1 MKLSLQDLDADLG
14 GVAGMVLRDGVQGRV
29 HEALAGGCLGV
40 AAVLLLGPAPQLGG
54 GQGLTGASYPGL
66 GALPLRDE
74 EAARA
79 DLGAEL
85 ARCRSWGDQGIAE
98 VARAMAG
105 RLEAQLEADVGLLR
119 GQLAQV
125 TEELAAAGWGQAG
138 QR

>member
-98 VARAMAG
+98 VARAMAAG
-105 RLEAQLEADVGLLR
+105 SRHSSRLTWGSC
-119 GQLAQV
+119 
-125 TEELAAAGWGQAG
+125 AGSW
-138 QR
+138 RR